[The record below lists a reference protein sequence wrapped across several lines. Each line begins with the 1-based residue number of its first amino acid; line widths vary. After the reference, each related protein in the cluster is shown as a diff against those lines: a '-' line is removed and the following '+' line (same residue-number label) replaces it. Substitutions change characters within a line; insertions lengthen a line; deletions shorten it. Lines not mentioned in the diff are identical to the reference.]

1 MAQSISTK
9 KFGALDTSGRVPV
22 YFAGKEGDAAP
33 LNMGLSFDVGGKS
46 YVFIPEDR
54 ITKGATSGDQ
64 GRAYVGFLNPNL
76 LSSLKDNSE
85 YIDIAGSQF
94 GSFDAGKFISD
105 QMGGSTK
112 GYLTTQEIATPI
124 LNAGVADFNPQ
135 QTGQLKGIGN
145 FQGQPVYYG
154 DNGYVEPSGKYN
166 YRQKTGQE
174 IIGYRYSSGGGLLAG
189 LGNELLKAGPL
200 LPLALDVAVPGL
212 GTAVA
217 GGIAAGS
224 LAAGDEQ
231 NALRYGAQYAAGT
244 FGAGGATEGSGAL
257 ASQTAAEASSGLAG
271 AGAAGS
277 AGAGALAAQMAA
289 EGSSGA
295 NALAAGN
302 AGAGAL
308 AAQTAAEASSAVPL
322 AGAGTAAGTGALA
335 SQMAAEGSSAIPL
348 AGAGAVLPAAAAAGT
363 ASWMTPAA
371 IVGSSLIGANAA
383 QKAAQTQSDAA
394 AQANQ
399 LLAQMYAT
407 QRADLAPFTAA
418 GIGAQNKLLT
428 FLGLPGGTAGADYG
442 KYTKDFT
449 GADLLAGQD
458 PGYAFR
464 LSEGQKALE
473 RSAAARGGL
482 LSGGTGKALTSYGQQ
497 MGSQEYQNAYNRYQ
511 TNRANQLAPLFTL
524 TGSGQASAA
533 GQAAAAG
540 NYGTGAANNLTSAG
554 AARAAGDVGTVNAL
568 TGGLNTYLGYT
579 SQQDLLNAYNAR
591 TAAAKSAYS

>member
-1 MAQSISTK
+1 
-9 KFGALDTSGRVPV
+9 
-22 YFAGKEGDAAP
+22 
-33 LNMGLSFDVGGKS
+33 
-46 YVFIPEDR
+46 
-54 ITKGATSGDQ
+54 
-64 GRAYVGFLNPNL
+64 VGFLNPNL

-174 IIGYRYSSGGGLLAG
+174 IIGYTYSNGGGLLAG

-224 LAAGDEQ
+224 AATGDTQ

-257 ASQTAAEASSGLAG
+257 ASQTAAEASSAVPLAG

-277 AGAGALAAQMAA
+277 AGA
-289 EGSSGA
+289 
-295 NALAAGN
+295 NALAAGS

-308 AAQTAAEASSAVPL
+308 ASQMAAEGSSAVPL
-322 AGAGTAAGTGALA
+322 AGAGAAAGTGALA
-335 SQMAAEGSSAIPL
+335 SQMAAEGSSAVPL
-348 AGAGAVLPAAAAAGT
+348 AGAGAAAAGAAGAAAAT
-363 ASWMTPAA
+363 PSWMTPAA

-383 QKAAQTQSDAA
+383 QKSAQTQADAA

-418 GIGAQNKLLT
+418 GVGAQNKLLT
-428 FLGLPGGTAGADYG
+428 YLGLPGGTAGADYG